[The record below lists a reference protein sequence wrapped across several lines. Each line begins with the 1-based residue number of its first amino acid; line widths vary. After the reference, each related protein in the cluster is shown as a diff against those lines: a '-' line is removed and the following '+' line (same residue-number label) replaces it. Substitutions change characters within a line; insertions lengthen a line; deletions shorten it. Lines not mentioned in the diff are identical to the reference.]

1 MATLEVMVLMCKDM
15 SVPALTIQ
23 NTTTTQHKGILTL
36 TQDIKV
42 IKTLI
47 HLIVGMVMGRNP
59 IMEVATLQAAITMGM
74 VVNIWGYA
82 IELSL
87 KARICK
93 TLKWSGFPS
102 TNNEFQNYQSFK
114 VHNLDVLLHLSGME
128 DEIKINNP
136 NHMADWSNVSTWNP
150 ESRYKTNS
158 LTSELEVTTMLNSV
172 KRLIT
177 VL

>member
-1 MATLEVMVLMCKDM
+1 
-15 SVPALTIQ
+15 
-23 NTTTTQHKGILTL
+23 
-36 TQDIKV
+36 
-42 IKTLI
+42 
-47 HLIVGMVMGRNP
+47 
-59 IMEVATLQAAITMGM
+59 MEVATLQAAITMGM

>member
-1 MATLEVMVLMCKDM
+1 
-15 SVPALTIQ
+15 
-23 NTTTTQHKGILTL
+23 
-36 TQDIKV
+36 
-42 IKTLI
+42 
-47 HLIVGMVMGRNP
+47 
-59 IMEVATLQAAITMGM
+59 
-74 VVNIWGYA
+74 
-82 IELSL
+82 
-87 KARICK
+87 
-93 TLKWSGFPS
+93 
-102 TNNEFQNYQSFK
+102 
-114 VHNLDVLLHLSGME
+114 ME

>member
-1 MATLEVMVLMCKDM
+1 MITLNELETIAQARLLDAE
-15 SVPALTIQ
+15 ALI
-23 NTTTTQHKGILTL
+23 IA
-36 TQDIKV
+36 
-42 IKTLI
+42 
-47 HLIVGMVMGRNP
+47 GRYDG
-59 IMEVATLQAAITMGM
+59 AAYIC
-74 VVNIWGYA
+74 GYA
-82 IELSL
+82 IELWL

-102 TNNEFQNYQSFK
+102 SNSEFQNYQSFK

-136 NHMADWSNVSTWNP
+136 NHMADWSNVSAWNP
-150 ESRYKTNS
+150 ESRYKTSS
-158 LTSELEVTTMLNSV
+158 LTSELEATTMLNSV

>member
-1 MATLEVMVLMCKDM
+1 MITLNELETIAQARLLDAE
-15 SVPALTIQ
+15 ALI
-23 NTTTTQHKGILTL
+23 NA
-36 TQDIKV
+36 
-42 IKTLI
+42 
-47 HLIVGMVMGRNP
+47 GRYDG
-59 IMEVATLQAAITMGM
+59 AAYIC
-74 VVNIWGYA
+74 GYA

-102 TNNEFQNYQSFK
+102 SNSEFQNYQSFK

-128 DEIKINNP
+128 DEIKNNQ
-136 NHMADWSNVSTWNP
+136 NHMADWSKASIWNP

-158 LTSELEVTTMLNSV
+158 LASESEAITMLDSV